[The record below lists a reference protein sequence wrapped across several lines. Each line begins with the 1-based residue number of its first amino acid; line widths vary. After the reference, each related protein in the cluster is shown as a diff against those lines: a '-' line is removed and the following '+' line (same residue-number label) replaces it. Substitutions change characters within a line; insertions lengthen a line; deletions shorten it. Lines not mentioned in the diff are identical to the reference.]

1 MVRAE
6 GSVQRGK
13 PLYFERPWQ
22 RVLDEMEDAGVFTVG
37 ALNAAR
43 VWTLSRACPR
53 APDRRPPAATAGLP
67 ATLAMRRRNDVVGD

>member
-22 RVLDEMEDAGVFTVG
+22 RVLDEMEDAGVCTVG

-43 VWTLSRACPR
+43 VRTLYEGVSGA
-53 APDRRPPAATAGLP
+53 
-67 ATLAMRRRNDVVGD
+67 

>member
-1 MVRAE
+1 MSAQQVRHLARAE

-22 RVLDEMEDAGVFTVG
+22 RVLDEMDDAGVRTVG

-43 VWTLSRACPR
+43 VRTLYEGVSSA
-53 APDRRPPAATAGLP
+53 
-67 ATLAMRRRNDVVGD
+67 